1 MVSGLLKNGIAVA
14 VFAMTALS
22 GTALA
27 QDDLTGPQ
35 TVAWT
40 AEPLALSPKAGP
52 ATLILHGSVT
62 PGWHVYSLK
71 QAPDGPTPLLVT
83 VTPGDVVASI
93 GAPAGTPPTRIHD
106 PAFNLETQF
115 YAGNFTLT
123 LPVRVKAHAAGEQV
137 IPVDVRF
144 QTCNGKV
151 CQPPRTVRLNA
162 AITRKA

>member
-1 MVSGLLKNGIAVA
+1 MFDQIKKAVA
-14 VFAMTALS
+14 AAAFVVAGLS

-27 QDDLTGPQ
+27 QPDDPVGPQ
-35 TVAWT
+35 TVSWT

-52 ATLILHGSVT
+52 ATLILHGSVI

-71 QAPDGPTPLLVT
+71 QAPEGPTPLLVT
-83 VTPGDVVASI
+83 VTPNDVATAR
-93 GAPAGTPPTRIHD
+93 GAVTGTPPAKIHD

-115 YAGNFTLT
+115 YAGAFTVT
-123 LPVRVKAHAAGEQV
+123 VPVRVKAHAAGDQV

-151 CQPPRTVRLNA
+151 CQPPRTVRLTTT
-162 AITRKA
+162 ITRKA